1 MFLNVILMIYLDRKV
16 SRKSRNVQNLKEVII
31 GLKCLFLFLNY
42 TKEVQ
47 KLSALGE
54 VKFVENAK
62 VQEIKEDSFMNALL
76 VVEQG
81 K

>member
-16 SRKSRNVQNLKEVII
+16 SQKSRNVQNLKEVII

-42 TKEVQ
+42 TKEVH
-47 KLSALGE
+47 KLSALEE

-62 VQEIKEDSFMNALL
+62 VQEIKEDNFMNALL